1 MANPFP
7 ETKHGNIYVLLA
19 INHYSKWCEAR
30 AMVDHD
36 VEMAAK
42 FLEHKAIYKFGVLEY
57 ILINNG
63 CEWSTKFNQL
73 CKNNGI
79 ILVHCTLMEWWNG

>member
-30 AMVDHD
+30 AMADHD

-42 FLEHKAIYKFGVLEY
+42 FLEHKAIYKFGVLE
-57 ILINNG
+57 
-63 CEWSTKFNQL
+63 
-73 CKNNGI
+73 
-79 ILVHCTLMEWWNG
+79 